1 MQKWEDNP
9 DASRRWDGW
18 VVMDVCIDT
27 FFMCDVIFNF
37 FTGFYESTD
46 EDVVVMHG
54 PDIARR
60 YVKGWLILDILAS
73 IPLDV
78 IVLGGNRC
86 ARVLAGIFRSL
97 ASYFSVYFASA
108 TTVAAACTLLPRCV

>member
-46 EDVVVMHG
+46 EVSFQ
-54 PDIARR
+54 PYSNLWNPPA
-60 YVKGWLILDILAS
+60 
-73 IPLDV
+73 PL
-78 IVLGGNRC
+78 
-86 ARVLAGIFRSL
+86 
-97 ASYFSVYFASA
+97 
-108 TTVAAACTLLPRCV
+108 